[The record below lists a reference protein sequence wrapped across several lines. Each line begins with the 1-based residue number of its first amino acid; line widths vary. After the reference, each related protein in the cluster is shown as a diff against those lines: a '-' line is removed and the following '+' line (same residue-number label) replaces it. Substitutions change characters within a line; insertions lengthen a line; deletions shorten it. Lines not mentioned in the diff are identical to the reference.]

1 MKQLI
6 VLILLAT
13 NTQIIAQVPV
23 TTKDVKAESKIVSPA
38 TQISSTIQTSGIT
51 QPYQPASK
59 LITDGK
65 EPAGLQGYIAWVDP
79 QTMQKHM
86 IKGQDSRSGEW
97 RYAYE
102 YPDITVEFSK
112 GGTIEW
118 VGFSS
123 GDYYVPV
130 DNQGRE
136 VSRYS
141 SDWTVSPAAFKY
153 NIKFQFDLNYTGIPV
168 LMGDNQTIRYNPNT
182 YKFYDIKIQ
191 LAFLN
196 VNNRSGVTIPM
207 DDFPD
212 RPIEQKRRAT
222 KYTDLPNF

>member
-1 MKQLI
+1 MKQI
-6 VLILLAT
+6 TILLLFVT
-13 NTQIIAQVPV
+13 NMQIIAQVPV
-23 TTKDVKAESKIVSPA
+23 TTKDTKTESKIVSPA
-38 TQISSTIQTSGIT
+38 TQISSTTQTSGIT

-86 IKGQDSRSGEW
+86 IKGQDNRSGEW
-97 RYAYE
+97 KYAYE
-102 YPDITVEFSK
+102 YPDIIVEFNR
-112 GGTIEW
+112 GVEW
-118 VGFSS
+118 VGLGS
-123 GDYYVPV
+123 GGNYYVPV

-136 VSRYS
+136 MSKYS
-141 SDWTVSPAAFKY
+141 SNWTESPAAFKY
-153 NIKFQFDLNYTGIPV
+153 NIKFQFDLNYNGIPV
-168 LMGDNQTIRYNPNT
+168 LMDDYQTIRYNPNT

-196 VNNRSGVTIPM
+196 VNSRSGVTIPM